1 MKTLSSIFCGTILC
15 VLLAGCASQRDVLTL
30 DERLRSLDQ
39 RNAELLQQQSELRK
53 QVSSEVTRAGQ
64 TTQAVETDLRSQYA
78 GLNASIDRM
87 QQELRLLTG
96 RLEVV
101 EHNLQR
107 RTSDDSVDGAKKKEQ
122 IEAVGAR
129 ASQIDQRLTAIEQ
142 FLDMKRPSGVQ
153 ATPPAAAPTP
163 RPDAAAPKVDDSKLT
178 DREIYAAAKQAF
190 DNGQMDAARR
200 DFEKLLT
207 RYPQSE
213 LANNAQFWIGESHYR
228 ERWYE
233 KAILEYQTVIEKYP
247 GGSKVAAT
255 MLKQGFAFLQLGDE
269 ANARLVLGELQK
281 KHPDSSE
288 AKVAAKKLDE
298 L

>member
-1 MKTLSSIFCGTILC
+1 MKTLSSLFCGTMLC
-15 VLLAGCASQRDVLTL
+15 VLLAGCASQRDVLIL

-39 RNAELLQQQSELRK
+39 RNAELVQQQSELRN
-53 QVSSEVTRAGQ
+53 QINSEVTRAGQ

-78 GLNASIDRM
+78 GLKASIDRM

-107 RTSDDSVDGAKKKEQ
+107 RVTDDSVDGAKKKEL
-122 IEAVGAR
+122 EAVGAR

-142 FLDMKRPSGVQ
+142 FLDMKRPQGVQ
-153 ATPPAAAPTP
+153 TTPPAAAPTP
-163 RPDAAAPKVDDSKLT
+163 KPDAAAPKVDDSKLT
-178 DREIYAAAKQAF
+178 DREIYATAKQAF
-190 DNGQMDAARR
+190 DNGQMEAARR

-247 GGSKVAAT
+247 GGSKVAAA

-281 KHPDSSE
+281 RHPESSE